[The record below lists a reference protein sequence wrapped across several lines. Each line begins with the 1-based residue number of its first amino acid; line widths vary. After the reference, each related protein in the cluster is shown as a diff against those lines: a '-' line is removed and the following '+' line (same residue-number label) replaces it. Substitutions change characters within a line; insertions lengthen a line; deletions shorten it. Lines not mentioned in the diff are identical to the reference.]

1 MMIASG
7 RAPAVVEMSCLVV
20 LIAGKAYQPA
30 LSAATTSAGR
40 KRMMESAAWRTP
52 SGMND
57 AKFLRLATAVTLA
70 MRLAPP
76 CGHGGHVG
84 LAPLAVARSLVRGN
98 VHWLGADGLGAIQR
112 RVRALFREGIALD
125 RGTVGD
131 LGPVELDQLLG
142 AVADAE

>member
-52 SGMND
+52 SGMKS
-57 AKFLRLATAVTLA
+57 AAFLRLATAVTLA
-70 MRLAPP
+70 MGLAPP
-76 CGHGGHVG
+76 CGDGRHVG
-84 LAPLAVARSLVRGN
+84 LASLAVARSLVRGN
-98 VHWLGADGLGAIQR
+98 GQRHGAHGLGA
-112 RVRALFREGIALD
+112 
-125 RGTVGD
+125 
-131 LGPVELDQLLG
+131 
-142 AVADAE
+142 